1 MHFSLLTQHNLAL
14 WNIFLLYKVALKYI
28 WLSCNDCILFL
39 ISDIPSFK
47 VSSSL
52 AWTTGINN
60 LLVSVSSLLFVTGAG
75 IVLLNHTS
83 TVVIVT
89 CVVGIL
95 WFPFPPEWNVIWNLL
110 WNTEAAPLCGSGRG
124 CGQGPGTLSLSPE
137 IIHLVD
143 LDQFRSSRGR
153 PQDPLEPV
161 WSMSTLKHTAQFLQ
175 PPPQLSSRTASTAE
189 SSLWTPPLPRLP
201 LFFWNALHLVSIQ
214 WPPLIFWEGLQ
225 MSLSLR
231 TITTSLGRAWSTLC
245 DLPARLRVTV
255 YYLILQFLKCIC
267 ITRHSALREP
277 MSYWGMFPHIL
288 SPSLVLICSRL

>member
-89 CVVGIL
+89 CVVGVL

-143 LDQFRSSRGR
+143 LDRFQSSRGR

-189 SSLWTPPLPRLP
+189 SSLWAPPLPRLP
-201 LFFWNALHLVSIQ
+201 LFSGTLSTS
-214 WPPLIFWEGLQ
+214 
-225 MSLSLR
+225 SLSNDLLWSFEKDFR
-231 TITTSLGRAWSTLC
+231 CPFLLEPSQHPWGGLGPPFVISLPVSESPFTTSFC
-245 DLPARLRVTV
+245 N
-255 YYLILQFLKCIC
+255 F
-267 ITRHSALREP
+267 
-277 MSYWGMFPHIL
+277 
-288 SPSLVLICSRL
+288 